1 MSGWFPVSTPL
12 TRRFGY
18 ALLAFLVLMALAL
31 AWTVAIGDG
40 EIVTRVHFSTWVQRH
55 YNTLRWVTDAGLY
68 PFYALFV
75 ALFIYGWARSEPG
88 LKLLTQAYV
97 LAQLLGGVAIV
108 RVLKITLGRA
118 RPDASP
124 LPGFESE
131 WIGFTWDP
139 KHHSFPSG
147 HTADIVTS
155 AIFAAL
161 LFRQTWAV
169 ALVVLWA
176 AALGMTR
183 LAVAKHYPS
192 DALVGA
198 AIALLSCYLVLRYWL
213 LPRLERLPPAARP
226 RWWRG

>member
-1 MSGWFPVSTPL
+1 MSGWLPASTPL
-12 TRRFGY
+12 TRRFGF
-18 ALLAFLVLMALAL
+18 ALTAFLLVMAVALVWTLM
-31 AWTVAIGDG
+31 VGDG
-40 EIVTRVHFSTWVQRH
+40 ETVTRVHFSTWTQRH
-55 YNTLRWVTDAGLY
+55 YDTLRRVTDAGLY

-75 ALFIYGWARSEPG
+75 VVFVYGWTRSEPG
-88 LKLLTQAYV
+88 LKLLAQAYV

-108 RVLKITLGRA
+108 RVLKVTLGRA

-147 HTADIVTS
+147 HTSDIVTS

-161 LFRQTWAV
+161 LFRRTWATWV
-169 ALVVLWA
+169 FVLWA
-176 AALGMTR
+176 IALGMTR

-198 AIALLSCYLVLRYWL
+198 ATALLSCYIVVRYWL
-213 LPRLERLPPAARP
+213 LPRLERLPPGARP